1 MAADWHRLCGD
12 ADGEGSKMANQITIR
27 EMRVNLQL
35 DDIVLEGHLAVP
47 EDPQGLVVFAHGSGS
62 SRHSP
67 RNRFVARRLNEG
79 HLATL
84 LFDLLTEEEHARD
97 QVAGQFR
104 FDIRLLANR
113 LAGAVDSLAG
123 RPETEGMNIGLFGAS
138 TGAAAAL
145 ITAAER
151 VENIAAVV
159 SRGGRPDLAW
169 ESLPEVQAPTL
180 LIVGQLDKQV
190 IELNQRAYEQLKA
203 EKRLDI
209 VSGATHLFEEPGAL
223 EAVADL
229 ATRWFVRYLKPQ
241 GVSSVRAGFSPA
253 AAGNELPN
261 KRQMIQAI
269 IDEEQEP
276 WIVMKPSRQDPT
288 DPEPLCVFENP
299 AEQSQA
305 TAEIPLEWFQNRE
318 LEKIKQTIQQSLRHA
333 QPKYKDATS

>member
-1 MAADWHRLCGD
+1 MADER
-12 ADGEGSKMANQITIR
+12 TIR
-27 EMRVNLQL
+27 EMSVNLQL
-35 DDIVLEGHLAVP
+35 GDIVLEGHLALP
-47 EDPQGLVVFAHGSGS
+47 EDPHGIVVFAHGSGS

-67 RNRFVARRLNEG
+67 RNRFVATRLNEG

-104 FDIRLLANR
+104 FDIRLLADR
-113 LAGAVDSLAG
+113 LVGTVDSLAR
-123 RPETEGMNIGLFGAS
+123 RPDTAAMNIGLFGAS

-151 VENIAAVV
+151 AENTAAVV

-180 LIVGQLDKQV
+180 LIVGQLDHQV
-190 IELNQRAYEQLKA
+190 IELNRRAHEQLKA

-209 VSGATHLFEEPGAL
+209 VNGATHLFEEPAAL

-241 GVSSVRAGFSPA
+241 TVSSVRAGFSPTP
-253 AAGNELPN
+253 AGKNEPAN
-261 KRQMIQAI
+261 KRQIIQAI
-269 IDEEQEP
+269 IDEEPEP

-288 DPEPLCVFENP
+288 DPQPLCVFENP
-299 AEQSQA
+299 AEQTRA

-318 LEKIKQTIQQSLRHA
+318 LEKIKETIQQSLRHA
-333 QPKYKDATS
+333 RPTYKTEPDANLKP

>member
-1 MAADWHRLCGD
+1 MP
-12 ADGEGSKMANQITIR
+12 NQITIR

-35 DDIVLEGHLAVP
+35 DDIVLEGHLAIP
-47 EDPQGLVVFAHGSGS
+47 EDPQGIVVFAHGSGS

-67 RNRFVARRLNEG
+67 RNRFVARQLNEG
-79 HLATL
+79 HLSTL

-104 FDIRLLANR
+104 FNIRLLADR
-113 LAGAVDSLAG
+113 LGGAVDSLAG

-169 ESLPEVQAPTL
+169 ESLTDVQAPTL
-180 LIVGQLDKQV
+180 LIVGELDKQV
-190 IELNQRAYEQLKA
+190 IELNQRAYEQLNT

-229 ATRWFVRYLKPQ
+229 ALRWFVRYLKTQ
-241 GVSSVRAGFSPA
+241 TGISVQAGFSSSRQT
-253 AAGNELPN
+253 ELPN
-261 KRQMIQAI
+261 KRQTIQAI

-288 DPEPLCVFENP
+288 DPELLCIFENP
-299 AEQSQA
+299 AEQTQA
-305 TAEIPLEWFQNRE
+305 TAEIPLEWFHNRE
-318 LEKIKQTIQQSLRHA
+318 LDKIKETIQRSLRHA